1 MPYQFR
7 RTPTQLM
14 WRNKHEAATILAMS
28 ARNCVVTVT
37 DLRGIRRSV
46 EVTASSVYEAGALAV
61 AALREDGRSEPI
73 GPTTMLTIEVRP
85 PAIRHKVTVQQIV
98 QWTESA
104 ALSPE
109 DRLRKDQIR
118 EVVDPARR

>member
-1 MPYQFR
+1 M
-7 RTPTQLM
+7 
-14 WRNKHEAATILAMS
+14 AARI
-28 ARNCVVTVT
+28 CVVTVT

-61 AALREDGRSEPI
+61 AALREDGWSEPI
-73 GPTTMLTIEVRP
+73 GPATTLQIEVRP
-85 PAIRHKVTVQQIV
+85 PAITHKVTVQQIMN
-98 QWTESA
+98 WTESA

-118 EVVDPARR
+118 AAVDHAARRGPARR